1 MKQNRRPRL
10 ESLWL
15 LAANLKRLR
24 EARGYTQIDLA
35 RRTGLPN
42 GYISKIEREL
52 MNVSLAN
59 LDALAAGLDCSL
71 TDLFMPVRAGSQEQ
85 P

>member
-1 MKQNRRPRL
+1 MKQNRRPAPG
-10 ESLWL
+10 SLWL

-24 EARGYTQIDLA
+24 GARGYTQLDLA

-59 LDALAAGLDCSL
+59 LDALAVGLDCSL
-71 TDLFMPVRAGSQEQ
+71 ADLFMPVRADSRKQ